1 MNRSLTISK
10 SGLYGLGDTA
20 SALQT
25 GQSLVALS
33 QNVANKLGAKPT
45 NQTLNEISSI
55 AAQAAGVAA
64 FLGPAGAP
72 IAGALAIVSGAAQ
85 VLSSVFGGGP
95 SAADILQE
103 SGGQNA
109 ALLVQIDAID
119 KQTDKV
125 TQALAQL
132 KSVLNQN
139 GFKGLRGLG
148 SWYDVA
154 TAGTINQS
162 ITPALAQQ
170 LADKGKNLQA
180 LIEIFNSTIN
190 ETYKA
195 IYTKKTGQSIV
206 LASLLVLAIAGATWV
221 TVSTLSNKKNE

>member
-1 MNRSLTISK
+1 VNRSLTISK

-55 AAQAAGVAA
+55 TGQASAIIAATGI
-64 FLGPAGAP
+64 GAP

-85 VLSSVFGGGP
+85 VLSSVFAGGP
-95 SAADILQE
+95 SSAEILQQ

-125 TQALAQL
+125 TQALMQL

-139 GFKGLRGLG
+139 GFKGLNGLG

-206 LASLLVLAIAGATWV
+206 LASLVVLAIAGATWV
-221 TVSTLSNKKNE
+221 TVSTLSNKNNE